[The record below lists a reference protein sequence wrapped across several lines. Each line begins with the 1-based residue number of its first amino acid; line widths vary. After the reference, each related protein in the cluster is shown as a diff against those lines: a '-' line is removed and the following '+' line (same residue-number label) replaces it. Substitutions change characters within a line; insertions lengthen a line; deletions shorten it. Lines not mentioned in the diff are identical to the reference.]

1 MIYRIT
7 YEDNGEGK
15 KQKLAHPVK
24 DRKALMALRDAK
36 KNLEL
41 LEKAR
46 KGDAEAKGK
55 LLQLAYNIGHVDG
68 AIAGCKSQGS
78 FFFHDVDCYGEMDD
92 GRCKMDDGS
101 PSTGSGTGTGRLKEL
116 ILSKK
121 DEIGLMMLERSVGGG
136 WHLVCRRVPGTTIL
150 ENQVRVANVLRIEM
164 DTNTKDL
171 TRVCYS
177 TSGSEEDLVYL
188 DDALFEEPMS
198 AEECEQEYLVLKERE
213 RNKLEAVPKGARK
226 ANKHYRPWEDEGG
239 QADEGRTQ
247 GTGTSVTSQATS
259 QMSQSPCATEVIEA
273 NERTRYVFREC
284 MKEEDVTEADLVNEG
299 GRHNSVKVVLS
310 HCNQLLSEA
319 ETLGVLK
326 ELMPEH
332 WNDENIRQLVRAYY
346 SDYYNQNQRLTVF
359 QKRVFKESKRMDD
372 VRCKMDGGG
381 PSTGGP
387 STGSGTADA
396 LSRLFASKE
405 PPAIPET
412 LPKLV
417 KAVTKNTPQ
426 RLKATVAQAMFPP
439 LATYP
444 KHLSFVYIDNQVREL
459 RINCLI
465 VAGTGTGKDMCTK
478 QPLTH
483 IIADMKKRDELNRQ
497 RLKQYNEEY
506 NSKANNKQKPQR
518 PDDLVIQI
526 IKANITYAAL
536 VQRMDEAQGA
546 PLYVRLNEL
555 EQWDK
560 IEGSSG
566 RNNQFTNL
574 KLCDDE
580 GNDFGADRASTQ
592 SVMGSGCLHLN
603 WNANTTLS
611 KVLRYFRYV
620 LTDGPISRLCLATIP
635 EEDYGADVPV
645 FGDYDEAYDEGLK
658 PFIDNLKQATGKIDC
673 PQAKKLARNLKDEC
687 AEFARLSQDR
697 VFDNLSH
704 RALVGAFPKAC
715 LLYAANGMKWEKA
728 IEGFCRWSL
737 FYDLYLKMMLFGDL
751 IRQADGDVQMSKRGP
766 QSLLDFLPETFTI
779 DDAKRVRQERGLTN
793 EGYHCIR
800 MIRTWI
806 NRGYL
811 IQNTEYS
818 FKKATQEKKGKN
830 ESSGNQ

>member
-7 YEDNGEGK
+7 YIDKGDGK
-15 KQKLAHPVK
+15 SHKLANPVK
-24 DRKALMALRDAK
+24 DRQALMALRDEK
-36 KNLEL
+36 KNLDY

-46 KGDAEAKGK
+46 KGDAEAKAK
-55 LLQLAYNIGHVDG
+55 LLQLAYNIGYVDG
-68 AIAGCKSQGS
+68 EIAGCKSQGS
-78 FFFHDVDCYGEMDD
+78 FFFHDVDCYDQAQSEE
-92 GRCKMDDGS
+92 
-101 PSTGSGTGTGRLKEL
+101 LKNR

-121 DEIGLMMLERSVGGG
+121 DRIGLMMLERSAGGG

-150 ENQVRVANVLRIEM
+150 ENQVRVACVLQIEM
-164 DTNTKDL
+164 DTNAKDL
-171 TRVCYS
+171 ARVCFS

-188 DDALFEEPMS
+188 DDAIFGEPMTP
-198 AEECEQEYLVLKERE
+198 EECEKEYQLLKELE
-213 RNKLEAVPKGARK
+213 RRKLEKVPKGAKK
-226 ANKHYRPWEDEGG
+226 ANKHYRPWEEI
-239 QADEGRTQ
+239 Q
-247 GTGTSVTSQATS
+247 GASPHDSTDSVDTKDSS
-259 QMSQSPCATEVIEA
+259 EIIEA
-273 NERTRYVFREC
+273 TERTRYVFRAC

-310 HCNQLLSEA
+310 HCNQLLSEG

-332 WNDENIRQLVRAYY
+332 WNDENIRQLVKAYY
-346 SDYYNQNQRLTVF
+346 SDYYNQYQKLTVF
-359 QKRVFKESKRMDD
+359 QKRVFRESKRIRESGDD
-372 VRCKMDGGG
+372 TRGGRHLSDIASDITEMPD
-381 PSTGGP
+381 PSV
-387 STGSGTADA
+387 SA
-396 LSRLFASKE
+396 LSRVFASKE

-417 KAVTKNTPQ
+417 KAVTRNTPK

-444 KHLSFVYIDNQVREL
+444 RNLSFVYIDNQVREL

-483 IIADMKKRDELNRQ
+483 IIADMKKRDELNRK
-497 RLKQYNEEY
+497 RLKQYNEEF
-506 NSKANNKQKPQR
+506 NSKANSKQKPQR
-518 PDDLVIQI
+518 PDDLVIQT

-560 IEGSSG
+560 IEGCSG
-566 RNNQFTNL
+566 RGNQFTNL

-603 WNANTTLS
+603 WNANTTLT
-611 KVLRYFRYV
+611 KAVKYFRFV

-658 PFIDNLKQATGKIDC
+658 PYIDNLKQATGKIDC
-673 PQAKKLARNLKDEC
+673 PQAKALARKLKKEC

-697 VFDNLSH
+697 VFDNLTH
-704 RALVGAFPKAC
+704 RALVAAFRKAC

-728 IEGFCRWSL
+728 IEAFCRWSL

-751 IRQADGDVQMSKRGP
+751 IREADGDVQMSKRGP
-766 QSLLDFLPETFTI
+766 QSLLDFLPETFTV
-779 DDAKRVRQERGLTN
+779 DDARRVRHERGLSN

>member
-7 YEDNGEGK
+7 YIDKGDGK
-15 KQKLAHPVK
+15 SHKLANPVK
-24 DRKALMALRDAK
+24 DRQALMALRDEK
-36 KNLEL
+36 KNLDY

-46 KGDAEAKGK
+46 KGDAEAKAK
-55 LLQLAYNIGHVDG
+55 LLQLAYNIGYVDG
-68 AIAGCKSQGS
+68 EIAGCKSQGS
-78 FFFHDVDCYGEMDD
+78 FFFHDVDCYDQAQSEE
-92 GRCKMDDGS
+92 
-101 PSTGSGTGTGRLKEL
+101 LKNR

-121 DEIGLMMLERSVGGG
+121 DRIGLMMLERSAGGG

-150 ENQVRVANVLRIEM
+150 ENQVRVACVLQIEM
-164 DTNTKDL
+164 DTNAKDL
-171 TRVCYS
+171 ARVCFS

-188 DDALFEEPMS
+188 DDAIFGEPMTP
-198 AEECEQEYLVLKERE
+198 EECEKEYQLLKELE
-213 RNKLEAVPKGARK
+213 RKKLEKVPKGAKK
-226 ANKHYRPWEDEGG
+226 ANKHYRPWEEI
-239 QADEGRTQ
+239 Q
-247 GTGTSVTSQATS
+247 GASPHDSTDSVDTKDSS
-259 QMSQSPCATEVIEA
+259 EIIEA
-273 NERTRYVFREC
+273 TERTRYVFKAC

-310 HCNQLLSEA
+310 HCNQLLSEG

-332 WNDENIRQLVRAYY
+332 WNDENIRQLVKAYY
-346 SDYYNQNQRLTVF
+346 SDYYNQYQKLTVF
-359 QKRVFKESKRMDD
+359 QKRVFRESKRIRESGDD
-372 VRCKMDGGG
+372 THGVRHFSDIASDITEMPD
-381 PSTGGP
+381 PSVSEMPDP
-387 STGSGTADA
+387 SVSA
-396 LSRLFASKE
+396 LSRVFASKE

-417 KAVTKNTPQ
+417 KAVTRNTPK

-444 KHLSFVYIDNQVREL
+444 RNLSFVYIDNQVREL

-483 IIADMKKRDELNRQ
+483 IIADMKKRDELNRK
-497 RLKQYNEEY
+497 RLKQYNEEF
-506 NSKANNKQKPQR
+506 NSKANSKQKPQR
-518 PDDLVIQI
+518 PDDLVIQT

-560 IEGSSG
+560 IEGCSG
-566 RNNQFTNL
+566 RGNQFTNL

-603 WNANTTLS
+603 WNANTTLT
-611 KVLRYFRYV
+611 KAVKYFRFV

-658 PFIDNLKQATGKIDC
+658 PYIDNLKQATGKIDC
-673 PQAKKLARNLKDEC
+673 PQAKALARKLKKEC

-697 VFDNLSH
+697 VFDNLTH
-704 RALVGAFPKAC
+704 RALVAAFRKAC

-728 IEGFCRWSL
+728 IEAFCRWSL

-751 IRQADGDVQMSKRGP
+751 IRDADGDVQMSKRGP
-766 QSLLDFLPETFTI
+766 QSLLDFLPETFTV
-779 DDAKRVRQERGLTN
+779 DDARRVRHERGLSN

-806 NRGYL
+806 NRGYV

-818 FKKATQEKKGKN
+818 FKKATQEKKNQN

>member
-1 MIYRIT
+1 MINYI
-7 YEDNGEGK
+7 YQKDGK
-15 KQKLAHPVK
+15 GPKLARPVTSK
-24 DRKALMALRDAK
+24 EEYFALRNAPDNAKNFYDARGGDETAK
-36 KNLEL
+36 AAQIQFNYNDL
-41 LEKAR
+41 LPDGVLRGCSHPSSTFAHDIDC
-46 KGDAEAKGK
+46 GDAQE
-55 LLQLAYNIGHVDG
+55 QV
-68 AIAGCKSQGS
+68 
-78 FFFHDVDCYGEMDD
+78 
-92 GRCKMDDGS
+92 
-101 PSTGSGTGTGRLKEL
+101 RL
-116 ILSKK
+116 K
-121 DEIGLMMLERSVGGG
+121 DEILAMKDKIGLLELSGSARYGL
-136 WHLVCRRVPGTTIL
+136 HAVCRRQPHKT
-150 ENQVRVANVLRIEM
+150 VRECQYAISMATHTEY
-164 DTNTKDL
+164 DTNARGL
-171 TRVCYS
+171 ARVMF
-177 TSGSEEDLVYL
+177 TGPATEDNLFYL
-188 DDALFEEPMS
+188 DDAIFEEPMTV
-198 AEECEQEYLVLKERE
+198 EESEQEYQVLKERE
-213 RNKLEAVPKGARK
+213 RKKLEEVPKSAKK
-226 ANKHYRPWEDEGG
+226 ANKHYRPWEEEMDDERRKME
-239 QADEGRTQ
+239 D
-247 GTGTSVTSQATS
+247 VK
-259 QMSQSPCATEVIEA
+259 SQSSPDSPLDVVPA
-273 NERTRYVFREC
+273 NERTRYVFRAC

-310 HCNQLLSEA
+310 HCNQLLSEG

-332 WNDENIRQLVRAYY
+332 WNDENIRQLVKAYY
-346 SDYYNQNQRLTVF
+346 SDYYNQNQKLTVF
-359 QKRVFKESKRMDD
+359 QKRVFKESKRMGVEGPGDTHG
-372 VRCKMDGGG
+372 VRHFSDTASDITEMPD
-381 PSTGGP
+381 PSVSP
-387 STGSGTADA
+387 

-412 LPKLV
+412 LPRLV
-417 KAVTKNTPQ
+417 KAVTKNTPKH
-426 RLKATVAQAMFPP
+426 LKATVAQAMFPP

-444 KHLSFVYIDNQVREL
+444 KHLSFVYIDNQIREL

-483 IIADMKKRDELNRQ
+483 IIADMKKRDDLNRQ
-497 RLKQYNEEY
+497 RLKKYNEEC
-506 NSKANNKQKPQR
+506 NSKAANKQKPQR

-560 IEGSSG
+560 IEGCSG
-566 RNNQFTNL
+566 RGNQFTNL

-645 FGDYDEAYDEGLK
+645 FGNYDEAYDESLK
-658 PFIDNLKQATGKIDC
+658 PYIDNLKQATGKIDC
-673 PQAKKLARNLKDEC
+673 PQAKALARKLKNEC

-704 RALVGAFPKAC
+704 RALVGAFRKAC

-728 IEGFCRWSL
+728 IEAFCRWSL

-779 DDAKRVRQERGLTN
+779 DDARRVRQERGLSN

-800 MIRTWI
+800 MIRTWM

-818 FKKATQEKKGKN
+818 FKKATQEKNGKN

>member
-7 YEDNGEGK
+7 YIDKGDGK
-15 KQKLAHPVK
+15 SHKLANPVK
-24 DRKALMALRDAK
+24 DRQALMALRDEK
-36 KNLEL
+36 KNLDY

-46 KGDAEAKGK
+46 KGDAEAKAK
-55 LLQLAYNIGHVDG
+55 LLQLAYNIGYVDG
-68 AIAGCKSQGS
+68 EIAGCKSQGS
-78 FFFHDVDCYGEMDD
+78 FFFHDVDCYDQAQSEEMKN
-92 GRCKMDDGS
+92 R
-101 PSTGSGTGTGRLKEL
+101 

-121 DEIGLMMLERSVGGG
+121 DRIGLMMLERSAGGG

-150 ENQVRVANVLRIEM
+150 ENQVRVACVLQIEM
-164 DTNTKDL
+164 DTNAKDL
-171 TRVCYS
+171 ARVCFS

-188 DDALFEEPMS
+188 DDAIFGEPMTP
-198 AEECEQEYLVLKERE
+198 EECEKEYQLLKELE
-213 RNKLEAVPKGARK
+213 RRKLEKVPKGARK
-226 ANKHYRPWEDEGG
+226 ANKHYRPWEEI
-239 QADEGRTQ
+239 Q
-247 GTGTSVTSQATS
+247 GASPHDSTDSVDTKDSS
-259 QMSQSPCATEVIEA
+259 EIIEA
-273 NERTRYVFREC
+273 TERTRYVFKAC

-310 HCNQLLSEA
+310 HCNQLLSEG

-332 WNDENIRQLVRAYY
+332 WNDENIRQLVKAYY
-346 SDYYNQNQRLTVF
+346 SDYYNQYQKLTVF
-359 QKRVFKESKRMDD
+359 QKRVFRESKRIRESGDD
-372 VRCKMDGGG
+372 THEVRHFSDIASDITEMPD
-381 PSTGGP
+381 PSV
-387 STGSGTADA
+387 SA
-396 LSRLFASKE
+396 LSRVFANKE

-417 KAVTKNTPQ
+417 KAVTKNTPKQ
-426 RLKATVAQAMFPP
+426 LKATVAQAMFPP

-444 KHLSFVYIDNQVREL
+444 RNLSFVYIDNQVREL

-483 IIADMKKRDELNRQ
+483 IIADMKKRDELNRK
-497 RLKQYNEEY
+497 RLKQYNEEF
-506 NSKANNKQKPQR
+506 NSKANSKQKPQR
-518 PDDLVIQI
+518 PDDLVIQT

-560 IEGSSG
+560 IEGCSG
-566 RNNQFTNL
+566 RGNQFTNL

-603 WNANTTLS
+603 WNANTTLT
-611 KVLRYFRYV
+611 KAVKYFRFV

-658 PFIDNLKQATGKIDC
+658 PYIDNLKQATGKIDC
-673 PQAKKLARNLKDEC
+673 PQAKALARKLKKEC

-697 VFDNLSH
+697 VFDNLTH
-704 RALVGAFPKAC
+704 RALVAAFRKAC

-728 IEGFCRWSL
+728 IEAFCRWSL

-751 IRQADGDVQMSKRGP
+751 IRDADGDVQMSKRGP
-766 QSLLDFLPETFTI
+766 QSLLDFLPETFTV
-779 DDAKRVRQERGLTN
+779 DDARRVRHERGLSN

-806 NRGYL
+806 NRGYV

-818 FKKATQEKKGKN
+818 FKKATQEKKNQN

>member
-7 YEDNGEGK
+7 YIDKGDGK
-15 KQKLAHPVK
+15 SHKLANPVK
-24 DRKALMALRDAK
+24 DRQALMALRDEK
-36 KNLEL
+36 KNLDY

-46 KGDAEAKGK
+46 KGDAEAKAK
-55 LLQLAYNIGHVDG
+55 LLQLAYNIGYVDG
-68 AIAGCKSQGS
+68 EIAGCKSQGS
-78 FFFHDVDCYGEMDD
+78 FFFHDVDCYDQAQSEE
-92 GRCKMDDGS
+92 
-101 PSTGSGTGTGRLKEL
+101 LKNR

-121 DEIGLMMLERSVGGG
+121 DRIGLMMLERSAGGG

-150 ENQVRVANVLRIEM
+150 ENQVRVACVLQIEM
-164 DTNTKDL
+164 DTNAKDL
-171 TRVCYS
+171 ARVCFS

-188 DDALFEEPMS
+188 DDAIFGEPMTP
-198 AEECEQEYLVLKERE
+198 EECEKEYQLLKELE
-213 RNKLEAVPKGARK
+213 RRKLEKVPKGARK
-226 ANKHYRPWEDEGG
+226 ANKHYRPWEEI
-239 QADEGRTQ
+239 Q
-247 GTGTSVTSQATS
+247 GASPHDSTDSVDTKDSS
-259 QMSQSPCATEVIEA
+259 EIIEA
-273 NERTRYVFREC
+273 TERTRYVFRAC

-310 HCNQLLSEA
+310 HCNQLLSEG

-332 WNDENIRQLVRAYY
+332 WNDENIRQLVKAYY
-346 SDYYNQNQRLTVF
+346 SDYYNQYQKLTVF
-359 QKRVFKESKRMDD
+359 QKRVFRESKRIRESGDD
-372 VRCKMDGGG
+372 TRGGRHLSDIASDITEMPD
-381 PSTGGP
+381 PSVSEMPDP
-387 STGSGTADA
+387 SVSA
-396 LSRLFASKE
+396 LSRVFASKE

-417 KAVTKNTPQ
+417 KAVTRNTPK

-444 KHLSFVYIDNQVREL
+444 RNLSFVYIDNQVREL

-483 IIADMKKRDELNRQ
+483 IIADMKKRDELNRK
-497 RLKQYNEEY
+497 RLKQYNEEF
-506 NSKANNKQKPQR
+506 NSKANSKQKPQR
-518 PDDLVIQI
+518 PDDLVIQT

-560 IEGSSG
+560 IEGCSG
-566 RNNQFTNL
+566 RGNQFTNL

-603 WNANTTLS
+603 WNANTTLT
-611 KVLRYFRYV
+611 KAVKYFRFV

-658 PFIDNLKQATGKIDC
+658 PYIDNLKQATGKIDC
-673 PQAKKLARNLKDEC
+673 PQAKALARKLKKEC

-697 VFDNLSH
+697 VFDNLTH
-704 RALVGAFPKAC
+704 RALVAAFRKAC

-728 IEGFCRWSL
+728 IEAFCRWSL

-751 IRQADGDVQMSKRGP
+751 IRDADGDVQMSKRGP
-766 QSLLDFLPETFTI
+766 QSLLDFLPETFTV
-779 DDAKRVRQERGLTN
+779 DDARRVRHERGLSN

-806 NRGYL
+806 NRGYV

-818 FKKATQEKKGKN
+818 FKKATQEKKNQN

>member
-7 YEDNGEGK
+7 YIDKGDGK
-15 KQKLAHPVK
+15 SHKLANPVK
-24 DRKALMALRDAK
+24 DRQALMALRDEK
-36 KNLEL
+36 KNLDY

-46 KGDAEAKGK
+46 KGDAEAKAK
-55 LLQLAYNIGHVDG
+55 LLQLAYNIGYVDG
-68 AIAGCKSQGS
+68 EIAGCKSQGS
-78 FFFHDVDCYGEMDD
+78 FFFHDVDCYDQVQSEE
-92 GRCKMDDGS
+92 
-101 PSTGSGTGTGRLKEL
+101 LKNR

-121 DEIGLMMLERSVGGG
+121 DRIGLMMLERSAGGG

-150 ENQVRVANVLRIEM
+150 ENQVRVACVLQIEM
-164 DTNTKDL
+164 DTNAKDL
-171 TRVCYS
+171 ARVCFS

-188 DDALFEEPMS
+188 DDAIFGEPMTP
-198 AEECEQEYLVLKERE
+198 EECEKEYQLLKELE
-213 RNKLEAVPKGARK
+213 RKKLEKVPKGAKK
-226 ANKHYRPWEDEGG
+226 ANKHYRPWEEI
-239 QADEGRTQ
+239 Q
-247 GTGTSVTSQATS
+247 GASPHDSTDSVDTKDSS
-259 QMSQSPCATEVIEA
+259 EIIEA
-273 NERTRYVFREC
+273 TERTRYVFRAC

-310 HCNQLLSEA
+310 HCNQLLSEG

-332 WNDENIRQLVRAYY
+332 WNDENIRQLVKAYY
-346 SDYYNQNQRLTVF
+346 SDYYNQYQKLTVF
-359 QKRVFKESKRMDD
+359 QKRVFRESKRIRESGDD
-372 VRCKMDGGG
+372 THGVRHLSDIASDITEMPD
-381 PSTGGP
+381 PSV
-387 STGSGTADA
+387 SA
-396 LSRLFASKE
+396 LSRVFASKE

-417 KAVTKNTPQ
+417 KAVTRNTPK

-444 KHLSFVYIDNQVREL
+444 RNLSFVYIDNQVREL

-483 IIADMKKRDELNRQ
+483 IIADMKKRDELNRK
-497 RLKQYNEEY
+497 RLKQYNEEF
-506 NSKANNKQKPQR
+506 NSKANSKQKPQR
-518 PDDLVIQI
+518 PDDLVIQT

-560 IEGSSG
+560 IEGCSG
-566 RNNQFTNL
+566 RGNQFTNL

-603 WNANTTLS
+603 WNANTTLT
-611 KVLRYFRYV
+611 KAVKYFRFV

-658 PFIDNLKQATGKIDC
+658 PYIDNLKQATGKIDC
-673 PQAKKLARNLKDEC
+673 PQAKALARKLKKEC

-697 VFDNLSH
+697 VFDNLTH
-704 RALVGAFPKAC
+704 RALVAAFRKAC

-728 IEGFCRWSL
+728 IEAFCRWSL

-751 IRQADGDVQMSKRGP
+751 IRDADGDVQMSKRGP
-766 QSLLDFLPETFTI
+766 QSLLDFLPETFTV
-779 DDAKRVRQERGLTN
+779 DDARRVRHERGLSN

-806 NRGYL
+806 NRGYV

-818 FKKATQEKKGKN
+818 FKKATQEKKNQN

>member
-1 MIYRIT
+1 MINYI
-7 YEDNGEGK
+7 YQKDGK
-15 KQKLAHPVK
+15 GPKLARPITSK
-24 DRKALMALRDAK
+24 EEYFALRNAPENAKNFYDARGGDEGAK
-36 KNLEL
+36 AAQIQFNYNDL
-41 LEKAR
+41 LPDGSLRGGNHPSSTFAHDIDC
-46 KGDAEAKGK
+46 GDAQE
-55 LLQLAYNIGHVDG
+55 Q
-68 AIAGCKSQGS
+68 
-78 FFFHDVDCYGEMDD
+78 M
-92 GRCKMDDGS
+92 
-101 PSTGSGTGTGRLKEL
+101 RL
-116 ILSKK
+116 K
-121 DEIGLMMLERSVGGG
+121 DEILAKREEVGLLELSGSARYGL
-136 WHLVCRRVPGTTIL
+136 HAVCRRQPGKT
-150 ENQVRVANVLRIEM
+150 VRECQYALSMATHTEY
-164 DTNTKDL
+164 DTNAKDL
-171 TRVCYS
+171 TRVMY
-177 TSGSEEDLVYL
+177 TGPATGDNLFYL
-188 DDALFEEPMS
+188 DDAIFEEPMTV
-198 AEECEQEYLVLKERE
+198 EESEKEYQVLKERE
-213 RNKLEAVPKGARK
+213 RKKLEEIPRGAKK
-226 ANKHYRPWEDEGG
+226 ANKHYRPWEDSDLTGDRYLSE
-239 QADEGRTQ
+239 QHQSSDPQENRIL
-247 GTGTSVTSQATS
+247 TGTCPLSELSEAT
-259 QMSQSPCATEVIEA
+259 
-273 NERTRYVFREC
+273 ERTRYVFRAC

-332 WNDENIRQLVRAYY
+332 WNDENIRQLVKAYY
-346 SDYYNQNQRLTVF
+346 SDYYNQNQKLTAF
-359 QKRVFKESKRMDD
+359 QKRVFRESKRMGD
-372 VRCKMDGGG
+372 VGCKMDDVGCKMDDGRG
-381 PSTGGP
+381 KMDDGRGKMDDGRCPDPSVSP
-387 STGSGTADA
+387 

-405 PPAIPET
+405 PPAIPEA

-483 IIADMKKRDELNRQ
+483 IIADMKQRDELNRQ
-497 RLKQYNEEY
+497 RLKQYNEEC
-506 NSKANNKQKPQR
+506 NSKAANKQKPQR
-518 PDDLVIQI
+518 PNDLVIQV
-526 IKANITYAAL
+526 IKSNITYAAL

-560 IEGSSG
+560 IEGCSG
-566 RNNQFTNL
+566 RGNQFTNL

-611 KVLRYFRYV
+611 KVVRYFRYV

-635 EEDYGADVPV
+635 EEDYGADMPV

-658 PFIDNLKQATGKIDC
+658 PYIDNLKQATGKIDC
-673 PQAKKLARNLKDEC
+673 PQAKALARKLKNEC

-704 RALVGAFPKAC
+704 RALVAAFRKAC

-728 IEGFCRWSL
+728 IEAFCRWSL

-751 IRQADGDVQMSKRGP
+751 IREADGDVQMSKRGP

-779 DDAKRVRQERGLTN
+779 DDARRVRQERGLSN
-793 EGYHCIR
+793 EGYLCIR

>member
-7 YEDNGEGK
+7 YIDKGDGK
-15 KQKLAHPVK
+15 SHKLANPVK
-24 DRKALMALRDAK
+24 DRQALMALRDEK
-36 KNLEL
+36 KNLDY

-46 KGDAEAKGK
+46 KGDAEAKAK
-55 LLQLAYNIGHVDG
+55 LLQLAYNIGYVDG
-68 AIAGCKSQGS
+68 EIAGCKSQGS
-78 FFFHDVDCYGEMDD
+78 FFFHDVDCYDQAQSEE
-92 GRCKMDDGS
+92 
-101 PSTGSGTGTGRLKEL
+101 LKNR

-121 DEIGLMMLERSVGGG
+121 DRIGLMMLERSAGGG

-150 ENQVRVANVLRIEM
+150 ENQVRVACVLQIEM
-164 DTNTKDL
+164 DTNAKDL
-171 TRVCYS
+171 ARVCFS

-188 DDALFEEPMS
+188 DDAIFGEPMTP
-198 AEECEQEYLVLKERE
+198 EECEKEYQLLKELE
-213 RNKLEAVPKGARK
+213 RRKLEKVPKGARK
-226 ANKHYRPWEDEGG
+226 ANKHHRPWEEI
-239 QADEGRTQ
+239 Q
-247 GTGTSVTSQATS
+247 GASPHDSTDSVDTKDSS
-259 QMSQSPCATEVIEA
+259 EIIEA
-273 NERTRYVFREC
+273 TERTRYVFRAC

-310 HCNQLLSEA
+310 HCNQLLSEG

-332 WNDENIRQLVRAYY
+332 WNDENIRQLVKAYY
-346 SDYYNQNQRLTVF
+346 SDYYNQYQKLTVF
-359 QKRVFKESKRMDD
+359 QKRVFRESKRIRESGDD
-372 VRCKMDGGG
+372 TRGGRHLSDIASDITEMPD
-381 PSTGGP
+381 PSVSEMPDP
-387 STGSGTADA
+387 SVSA
-396 LSRLFASKE
+396 LSRVFASKE

-417 KAVTKNTPQ
+417 KAVTRNTPK

-444 KHLSFVYIDNQVREL
+444 RNLSFVYIDNQVREL

-483 IIADMKKRDELNRQ
+483 IIADMKKRDELNRK
-497 RLKQYNEEY
+497 RLKQYNEEF
-506 NSKANNKQKPQR
+506 NSKANSKQKPQR
-518 PDDLVIQI
+518 PDDLVIQT

-560 IEGSSG
+560 IEGCSG
-566 RNNQFTNL
+566 RGNQFTNL

-603 WNANTTLS
+603 WNANTTLT
-611 KVLRYFRYV
+611 KAVKYFRFV

-658 PFIDNLKQATGKIDC
+658 PYIDNLKQATGKIDC
-673 PQAKKLARNLKDEC
+673 PQAKALARKLKKEC

-697 VFDNLSH
+697 VFDNLTH
-704 RALVGAFPKAC
+704 RALVAAFRKAC

-728 IEGFCRWSL
+728 IEAFCRWSL

-751 IRQADGDVQMSKRGP
+751 IRDADGDVQMSKRGP
-766 QSLLDFLPETFTI
+766 QSLLDFLPETFTV
-779 DDAKRVRQERGLTN
+779 DDARRVRHERGLSN

-806 NRGYL
+806 NRGYV

-818 FKKATQEKKGKN
+818 FKKATQEKKNQN

>member
-7 YEDNGEGK
+7 YIDKGDGK
-15 KQKLAHPVK
+15 SHKLANPVK
-24 DRKALMALRDAK
+24 DRQALMALRDEK
-36 KNLEL
+36 KNLDY

-46 KGDAEAKGK
+46 KGDAEAKAK
-55 LLQLAYNIGHVDG
+55 LLQLAYNIGYVDG
-68 AIAGCKSQGS
+68 EIAGCKSQGS
-78 FFFHDVDCYGEMDD
+78 FFFHDVDCYDQAQSEE
-92 GRCKMDDGS
+92 
-101 PSTGSGTGTGRLKEL
+101 LKNR

-121 DEIGLMMLERSVGGG
+121 DRIGLMMLERSAGGG

-150 ENQVRVANVLRIEM
+150 ENQVRVACVLQIEM
-164 DTNTKDL
+164 DTNAKDL
-171 TRVCYS
+171 ARVCFS

-188 DDALFEEPMS
+188 DDAIFGEPMTP
-198 AEECEQEYLVLKERE
+198 EECEKEYQLLKELE
-213 RNKLEAVPKGARK
+213 RRKLEKVPKGARK
-226 ANKHYRPWEDEGG
+226 ANKHYRPWEEI
-239 QADEGRTQ
+239 Q
-247 GTGTSVTSQATS
+247 GASPHDSTDSVDTKDSS
-259 QMSQSPCATEVIEA
+259 EIIEA
-273 NERTRYVFREC
+273 TERTRYVFRAC

-310 HCNQLLSEA
+310 HCNQLLSEG

-332 WNDENIRQLVRAYY
+332 WNDENIRQLVKAYY
-346 SDYYNQNQRLTVF
+346 SDYYTQYQKLTVF
-359 QKRVFKESKRMDD
+359 QKRVFRESKRIRESGDD
-372 VRCKMDGGG
+372 TRGGRHLSDIASDITEMPD
-381 PSTGGP
+381 PSVSEMPDP
-387 STGSGTADA
+387 SVSA
-396 LSRLFASKE
+396 LSRVFASKE

-417 KAVTKNTPQ
+417 KAVTRNTPK

-444 KHLSFVYIDNQVREL
+444 RNLSFVYIDNQVREL

-483 IIADMKKRDELNRQ
+483 IIADMKKRDELNRK
-497 RLKQYNEEY
+497 RLKQYNEEF
-506 NSKANNKQKPQR
+506 NSKANSKQKPQR
-518 PDDLVIQI
+518 PDDLVIQT

-560 IEGSSG
+560 IEGCSG
-566 RNNQFTNL
+566 RGNQFTNL

-603 WNANTTLS
+603 WNANTTLT
-611 KVLRYFRYV
+611 KAVKYFRFV

-658 PFIDNLKQATGKIDC
+658 PYIDNLKQATGKIDC
-673 PQAKKLARNLKDEC
+673 PQAKALARKLKKEC

-697 VFDNLSH
+697 VFDNLTH
-704 RALVGAFPKAC
+704 RALVAAFRKAC

-728 IEGFCRWSL
+728 IEAFCRWSL

-751 IRQADGDVQMSKRGP
+751 IRDADGDVQMSKRGP
-766 QSLLDFLPETFTI
+766 QSLLDFLPETFTV
-779 DDAKRVRQERGLTN
+779 DDARRVRHERGLSN

-806 NRGYL
+806 NRGYV

-818 FKKATQEKKGKN
+818 FKKATQEKKNQN

>member
-7 YEDNGEGK
+7 YIDKGDGK
-15 KQKLAHPVK
+15 SHKLANPVK
-24 DRKALMALRDAK
+24 DRQALMALRDEK
-36 KNLEL
+36 KNLDY

-46 KGDAEAKGK
+46 KGDAEAKAK
-55 LLQLAYNIGHVDG
+55 LLQLAYNIGYVDG
-68 AIAGCKSQGS
+68 EIAGCKSQGS
-78 FFFHDVDCYGEMDD
+78 FFFHDVDCYDQAQSEE
-92 GRCKMDDGS
+92 
-101 PSTGSGTGTGRLKEL
+101 LKNR

-121 DEIGLMMLERSVGGG
+121 DRIGLMMLERSAGGG

-150 ENQVRVANVLRIEM
+150 ENQVRVACVLQIEM
-164 DTNTKDL
+164 DTNAKDL
-171 TRVCYS
+171 ARVCFS

-188 DDALFEEPMS
+188 DDAIFGEPMTP
-198 AEECEQEYLVLKERE
+198 EECEKEYQLLKELE
-213 RNKLEAVPKGARK
+213 RRKLEKVPKGARK
-226 ANKHYRPWEDEGG
+226 ANKHYRPWEEI
-239 QADEGRTQ
+239 Q
-247 GTGTSVTSQATS
+247 GASPHDSTDSVDTKDSS
-259 QMSQSPCATEVIEA
+259 EIIEA
-273 NERTRYVFREC
+273 TERTRYVFRAC

-310 HCNQLLSEA
+310 HCNQLLSEG

-332 WNDENIRQLVRAYY
+332 WNDENIRQLVKAYY
-346 SDYYNQNQRLTVF
+346 SDYYNQYQKLTVF
-359 QKRVFKESKRMDD
+359 QKRVFRESKRIRESGDD
-372 VRCKMDGGG
+372 TRGVRHFSDIASDITEKPD
-381 PSTGGP
+381 PSVSEMPDP
-387 STGSGTADA
+387 SVSA
-396 LSRLFASKE
+396 LSRVFASKE

-417 KAVTKNTPQ
+417 KAVTRNTPK

-483 IIADMKKRDELNRQ
+483 IIADMKKRDELNRK
-497 RLKQYNEEY
+497 RLKQYNEEF
-506 NSKANNKQKPQR
+506 NSKANSKQKPQR
-518 PDDLVIQI
+518 PDDLVIQT

-560 IEGSSG
+560 IEGCSG
-566 RNNQFTNL
+566 RGNQFTNL

-603 WNANTTLS
+603 WNANTTLT
-611 KVLRYFRYV
+611 KAVKYFRFV

-658 PFIDNLKQATGKIDC
+658 PYIDNLKQATGKIDC
-673 PQAKKLARNLKDEC
+673 PQAKALARKLKKEC

-697 VFDNLSH
+697 VFDNLTH
-704 RALVGAFPKAC
+704 RALVAAFRKAC

-728 IEGFCRWSL
+728 IEAFCRWSL

-751 IRQADGDVQMSKRGP
+751 IRDADGDVQMSKRGP
-766 QSLLDFLPETFTI
+766 QSLLDFLPETFTV
-779 DDAKRVRQERGLTN
+779 DDARRVRHERGLSN

-806 NRGYL
+806 NRGYV

-818 FKKATQEKKGKN
+818 FKKATQEKKNQN

>member
-7 YEDNGEGK
+7 YIDKGDGK
-15 KQKLAHPVK
+15 SHKLANPVK
-24 DRKALMALRDAK
+24 DRQALMALRDEK
-36 KNLEL
+36 KNLDY

-46 KGDAEAKGK
+46 KGDAEAKAK
-55 LLQLAYNIGHVDG
+55 LLQLAYNIGYVDG
-68 AIAGCKSQGS
+68 EIAGCKSQGS
-78 FFFHDVDCYGEMDD
+78 FFFHDVDCYDQAQSEE
-92 GRCKMDDGS
+92 
-101 PSTGSGTGTGRLKEL
+101 LKNR

-121 DEIGLMMLERSVGGG
+121 DRIGLMMLERSAGGG

-150 ENQVRVANVLRIEM
+150 ENQVRVACVLQIEM
-164 DTNTKDL
+164 DTNAKDL
-171 TRVCYS
+171 ARVCFS

-188 DDALFEEPMS
+188 DDAIFGEPMTP
-198 AEECEQEYLVLKERE
+198 EECEKEYQLLKELE
-213 RNKLEAVPKGARK
+213 RKKLEKVPKGAKK
-226 ANKHYRPWEDEGG
+226 ANKHYRPWEEI
-239 QADEGRTQ
+239 Q
-247 GTGTSVTSQATS
+247 GASPHDSTDSVDTKDSS
-259 QMSQSPCATEVIEA
+259 EIIEA
-273 NERTRYVFREC
+273 TERTRYVFKAC

-310 HCNQLLSEA
+310 HCNQLLSEG

-332 WNDENIRQLVRAYY
+332 WNDENIRQLVKAYY
-346 SDYYNQNQRLTVF
+346 SDYYNQYQKLTVF
-359 QKRVFKESKRMDD
+359 QKRVFRESKRIRESGDD
-372 VRCKMDGGG
+372 TRGGRHLSDIASDITEM
-381 PSTGGP
+381 PDPNVS
-387 STGSGTADA
+387 A
-396 LSRLFASKE
+396 LSRVFASKE

-417 KAVTKNTPQ
+417 KAVTRNTPK

-444 KHLSFVYIDNQVREL
+444 RNLSFVYIDNQVREL

-483 IIADMKKRDELNRQ
+483 IIADMKKRDELNRK
-497 RLKQYNEEY
+497 RLKQYNEEF
-506 NSKANNKQKPQR
+506 NSKANSKQKPQR
-518 PDDLVIQI
+518 PDDLVIQT

-560 IEGSSG
+560 IEGCSG
-566 RNNQFTNL
+566 RGNQFTNL

-603 WNANTTLS
+603 WNANTTLT
-611 KVLRYFRYV
+611 KAVKYFRFV

-658 PFIDNLKQATGKIDC
+658 PYIDNLKQATGKIDC
-673 PQAKKLARNLKDEC
+673 PQAKALARKLKKEC

-697 VFDNLSH
+697 VFDNLTH
-704 RALVGAFPKAC
+704 RALVAAFRKAC

-728 IEGFCRWSL
+728 IEAFCRWSL

-751 IRQADGDVQMSKRGP
+751 IRDADGDVQMSKRGP
-766 QSLLDFLPETFTI
+766 QSLLDFLPETFTV
-779 DDAKRVRQERGLTN
+779 DDARRVRHERGLSN

-806 NRGYL
+806 NRGYV

-818 FKKATQEKKGKN
+818 FKKATQEKKNQN

>member
-7 YEDNGEGK
+7 YIDKGDGK
-15 KQKLAHPVK
+15 SHKLANPVK
-24 DRKALMALRDAK
+24 DRQALMALRDEK
-36 KNLEL
+36 KNLDY

-46 KGDAEAKGK
+46 KGDAEAKAK
-55 LLQLAYNIGHVDG
+55 LLQLAYNIGYVDG
-68 AIAGCKSQGS
+68 EIAGCKSQGS
-78 FFFHDVDCYGEMDD
+78 FFFHDVDCYDQAQSEE
-92 GRCKMDDGS
+92 
-101 PSTGSGTGTGRLKEL
+101 LKNR

-121 DEIGLMMLERSVGGG
+121 DRIGLMMLERSAGGG

-150 ENQVRVANVLRIEM
+150 ENQVRVACVLQIEM
-164 DTNTKDL
+164 DTNAKDL
-171 TRVCYS
+171 ARVCFS

-188 DDALFEEPMS
+188 DDAIFGEPMTP
-198 AEECEQEYLVLKERE
+198 EECEKEYQLLKELE
-213 RNKLEAVPKGARK
+213 RKKLEKVPKGARK
-226 ANKHYRPWEDEGG
+226 ANKHYRPWEEI
-239 QADEGRTQ
+239 Q
-247 GTGTSVTSQATS
+247 GASPHDSTDSVDTKDSS
-259 QMSQSPCATEVIEA
+259 EIIEA
-273 NERTRYVFREC
+273 TERTRYVFRAC

-310 HCNQLLSEA
+310 HCNQLLSEG

-332 WNDENIRQLVRAYY
+332 WNDENIRQLVKAYY
-346 SDYYNQNQRLTVF
+346 SDYYNQYQKLTVF
-359 QKRVFKESKRMDD
+359 QKRVFRESKRIRESGDD
-372 VRCKMDGGG
+372 THGVRHLSDIASDITEMPD
-381 PSTGGP
+381 PSV
-387 STGSGTADA
+387 SA
-396 LSRLFASKE
+396 LSRVFASKE

-417 KAVTKNTPQ
+417 KAVTRNTPK

-444 KHLSFVYIDNQVREL
+444 RNLSFVYIDNQVREL

-483 IIADMKKRDELNRQ
+483 IIADMKKRDELNRK
-497 RLKQYNEEY
+497 RLKQYNEEF
-506 NSKANNKQKPQR
+506 NSKANSKQKPQR
-518 PDDLVIQI
+518 PDDLVIQT

-560 IEGSSG
+560 IEGCSG
-566 RNNQFTNL
+566 RGNQFTNL

-603 WNANTTLS
+603 WNANTTLT
-611 KVLRYFRYV
+611 KAVKYFRFV

-658 PFIDNLKQATGKIDC
+658 PYIDNLKQATGKIDC
-673 PQAKKLARNLKDEC
+673 PQAKALARKLKKEC

-697 VFDNLSH
+697 VFDNLTH
-704 RALVGAFPKAC
+704 RALVAAFRKAC

-728 IEGFCRWSL
+728 IEAFCRWSL

-751 IRQADGDVQMSKRGP
+751 IRDADGDVQMSKRGP
-766 QSLLDFLPETFTI
+766 QSLLDFLPETFTV
-779 DDAKRVRQERGLTN
+779 DDARRVRHERGLSN

-806 NRGYL
+806 NRGYV

-818 FKKATQEKKGKN
+818 FKKATQEKKNQN

>member
-92 GRCKMDDGS
+92 GE
-101 PSTGSGTGTGRLKEL
+101 RLKEL

-188 DDALFEEPMS
+188 DDALFEEPIS

-213 RNKLEAVPKGARK
+213 RKKLEAVPKGARK

-273 NERTRYVFREC
+273 NERTRYVFGAC

-319 ETLGVLK
+319 ETFGVLK

-332 WNDENIRQLVRAYY
+332 WNDENIRQLVKAYY
-346 SDYYNQNQRLTVF
+346 SDYYNQNQKLTVF
-359 QKRVFKESKRMDD
+359 QKRVFKESKRMGDG
-372 VRCKMDGGG
+372 RGKMDDGRSPDTRGVRHFSDIASDITEMPD
-381 PSTGGP
+381 PSVSP
-387 STGSGTADA
+387 SVSP

-405 PPAIPET
+405 PPAIPES

-417 KAVTKNTPQ
+417 KAVTKNTPKQ
-426 RLKATVAQAMFPP
+426 LKATVAQAMFPP

-497 RLKQYNEEY
+497 RLKQYNEEC
-506 NSKANNKQKPQR
+506 NSKAANKQKPQR

-560 IEGSSG
+560 IEGCSG
-566 RNNQFTNL
+566 RANQFTNL

-611 KVLRYFRYV
+611 KVVRYFRFV

-645 FGDYDEAYDEGLK
+645 FGDYDEAYDEALK
-658 PFIDNLKQATGKIDC
+658 PYIDNLKQATGKIDC
-673 PQAKKLARNLKDEC
+673 PQAKALARKLKNEC

-704 RALVGAFPKAC
+704 RALVGAFRKAC

-779 DDAKRVRQERGLTN
+779 DDAKRVRQERGLSN

-818 FKKATQEKKGKN
+818 FKKATQEKNGKN

>member
-7 YEDNGEGK
+7 YIDKGDGK
-15 KQKLAHPVK
+15 SHKLANPVK
-24 DRKALMALRDAK
+24 DRQALMALRDEK
-36 KNLEL
+36 KNLDY

-46 KGDAEAKGK
+46 KGDAEAKAK
-55 LLQLAYNIGHVDG
+55 LLQLAYNIGYVDG
-68 AIAGCKSQGS
+68 EIAGCKSQGS
-78 FFFHDVDCYGEMDD
+78 FFFHDVDCYDQAQSEE
-92 GRCKMDDGS
+92 
-101 PSTGSGTGTGRLKEL
+101 LKNR

-121 DEIGLMMLERSVGGG
+121 DRIGLMMLERSAGGG

-150 ENQVRVANVLRIEM
+150 ENQVRVAYVLQIEM
-164 DTNTKDL
+164 DTNAKDL
-171 TRVCYS
+171 ARVCFS

-188 DDALFEEPMS
+188 DDAIFGEPMTP
-198 AEECEQEYLVLKERE
+198 EECEKEYQLLKELE
-213 RNKLEAVPKGARK
+213 RKKLEKVPKGARK
-226 ANKHYRPWEDEGG
+226 ANKHYRPWEEI
-239 QADEGRTQ
+239 Q
-247 GTGTSVTSQATS
+247 GASPHDSTDSVDTKDSS
-259 QMSQSPCATEVIEA
+259 EIIEA
-273 NERTRYVFREC
+273 TERTRYVFRAC

-310 HCNQLLSEA
+310 HCNQLLSEG

-332 WNDENIRQLVRAYY
+332 WNDENIRQLVKAYY
-346 SDYYNQNQRLTVF
+346 SDYYNQYQKLTVF
-359 QKRVFKESKRMDD
+359 QKRVFRESKRIRESGDD
-372 VRCKMDGGG
+372 THGVRHLSDIASDITEKPD
-381 PSTGGP
+381 PSV
-387 STGSGTADA
+387 SA
-396 LSRLFASKE
+396 LSRVFASKE

-417 KAVTKNTPQ
+417 KAVTKNTPKQ
-426 RLKATVAQAMFPP
+426 LKATVAQAMFPP

-444 KHLSFVYIDNQVREL
+444 RNLSFVYIDNQVREL

-483 IIADMKKRDELNRQ
+483 IIADMKKRDELNRK
-497 RLKQYNEEY
+497 RLKQYNEEF
-506 NSKANNKQKPQR
+506 NSKANSKQKPQR
-518 PDDLVIQI
+518 PDDLVIQT

-560 IEGSSG
+560 IEGCSG
-566 RNNQFTNL
+566 RGNQFTNL

-603 WNANTTLS
+603 WNANTTLT
-611 KVLRYFRYV
+611 KAVKYFRFV

-658 PFIDNLKQATGKIDC
+658 PYIDNLKQATGKIDC
-673 PQAKKLARNLKDEC
+673 PQAKALARKLKKEC

-697 VFDNLSH
+697 VFDNLTH
-704 RALVGAFPKAC
+704 RALVAAFRKAC

-728 IEGFCRWSL
+728 IEAFCRWSL

-751 IRQADGDVQMSKRGP
+751 IRDADGDVQMSKRGP
-766 QSLLDFLPETFTI
+766 QSLLDFLPETFTV
-779 DDAKRVRQERGLTN
+779 DDARRVRQERGLSN

-806 NRGYL
+806 NRGYV

-818 FKKATQEKKGKN
+818 FKKATQEKKNQN

>member
-7 YEDNGEGK
+7 YIDKGDGK
-15 KQKLAHPVK
+15 SHKLANPVK
-24 DRKALMALRDAK
+24 DRQALMALRDEK
-36 KNLEL
+36 KNLDY

-46 KGDAEAKGK
+46 KGDAEAKAK
-55 LLQLAYNIGHVDG
+55 LLQLAYNIGYVDG
-68 AIAGCKSQGS
+68 EIAGCKSQGS
-78 FFFHDVDCYGEMDD
+78 FFFHDVDCYDQAQSEE
-92 GRCKMDDGS
+92 
-101 PSTGSGTGTGRLKEL
+101 LKNR

-121 DEIGLMMLERSVGGG
+121 DRIGLMMLERSAGGG

-150 ENQVRVANVLRIEM
+150 ENQVRVACVLQIEM
-164 DTNTKDL
+164 DTNAKDL
-171 TRVCYS
+171 ARVCFS

-188 DDALFEEPMS
+188 DDAIFGEPMTP
-198 AEECEQEYLVLKERE
+198 EECEKEYQLLKELE
-213 RNKLEAVPKGARK
+213 RRKLEKVPKGAKK
-226 ANKHYRPWEDEGG
+226 ANKHYRPWEEI
-239 QADEGRTQ
+239 Q
-247 GTGTSVTSQATS
+247 GASPHDSTDSVDTKDSS
-259 QMSQSPCATEVIEA
+259 EIIEA
-273 NERTRYVFREC
+273 TERTRYVFRAC

-310 HCNQLLSEA
+310 HCNQLLSEG

-332 WNDENIRQLVRAYY
+332 WNDENIRQLVKAYY
-346 SDYYNQNQRLTVF
+346 SDYYNQYQKLTVF
-359 QKRVFKESKRMDD
+359 QKRVFRESKRIRESGDD
-372 VRCKMDGGG
+372 THGVRHLSDIASDITEMPD
-381 PSTGGP
+381 PSV
-387 STGSGTADA
+387 SA
-396 LSRLFASKE
+396 LSRVFASKE

-417 KAVTKNTPQ
+417 KAVTRNTPK

-444 KHLSFVYIDNQVREL
+444 RNLSFVYIDNQVREL

-483 IIADMKKRDELNRQ
+483 IIADMKKRDELNRK
-497 RLKQYNEEY
+497 RLKQYNEEF
-506 NSKANNKQKPQR
+506 NSKANSKQKPQR
-518 PDDLVIQI
+518 PDDLVIQT

-560 IEGSSG
+560 IEGCSG
-566 RNNQFTNL
+566 RGNQFTNL

-603 WNANTTLS
+603 WNANTTLT
-611 KVLRYFRYV
+611 KAVKYFRFV

-658 PFIDNLKQATGKIDC
+658 PYIDNLKQATGKIDC
-673 PQAKKLARNLKDEC
+673 PQAKALARKLKKEC

-697 VFDNLSH
+697 VFDNLTH
-704 RALVGAFPKAC
+704 RALVAAFRKAC

-728 IEGFCRWSL
+728 IEAFCRWSL

-751 IRQADGDVQMSKRGP
+751 IRDADGDVQMSKRGP
-766 QSLLDFLPETFTI
+766 QSLLDFLPETFTV
-779 DDAKRVRQERGLTN
+779 DDARRVRHERGLSN

-806 NRGYL
+806 NRGYV

-818 FKKATQEKKGKN
+818 FKKATQEKKNQN

>member
-7 YEDNGEGK
+7 YIDKGDGK
-15 KQKLAHPVK
+15 SHKLANPVK
-24 DRKALMALRDAK
+24 DRQALMALRDEK
-36 KNLEL
+36 KNLDY

-46 KGDAEAKGK
+46 KGDAEAKAK
-55 LLQLAYNIGHVDG
+55 LLQLAYNIGYVDG
-68 AIAGCKSQGS
+68 EIAGCKSQGS
-78 FFFHDVDCYGEMDD
+78 FFFHDVDCYDQAQSEE
-92 GRCKMDDGS
+92 
-101 PSTGSGTGTGRLKEL
+101 LKNR

-121 DEIGLMMLERSVGGG
+121 DRIGLMMLERSAGGG

-150 ENQVRVANVLRIEM
+150 ENQVRVACVLQIEM
-164 DTNTKDL
+164 DTNAKDL
-171 TRVCYS
+171 ARVCFS

-188 DDALFEEPMS
+188 DDAIFGEPMTP
-198 AEECEQEYLVLKERE
+198 EECEKEYQLLKELE
-213 RNKLEAVPKGARK
+213 RRKLEKVPKGARK
-226 ANKHYRPWEDEGG
+226 ANKHYRPWEEI
-239 QADEGRTQ
+239 Q
-247 GTGTSVTSQATS
+247 GASPHDSTDSVDTKDSS
-259 QMSQSPCATEVIEA
+259 EIIEA
-273 NERTRYVFREC
+273 TERTRYVFKAC

-310 HCNQLLSEA
+310 HCNQLLSEG

-332 WNDENIRQLVRAYY
+332 WNDENIRQLVKAYY
-346 SDYYNQNQRLTVF
+346 SDYYNQYQKLTVF
-359 QKRVFKESKRMDD
+359 QKRVFRESKRIRESGDD
-372 VRCKMDGGG
+372 THGVRHLSDIASDITEMPD
-381 PSTGGP
+381 PSV
-387 STGSGTADA
+387 SA
-396 LSRLFASKE
+396 LSRVFASKE

-417 KAVTKNTPQ
+417 KAVTRNTPK

-444 KHLSFVYIDNQVREL
+444 RNLSFVYIDNQVREL

-483 IIADMKKRDELNRQ
+483 IIADMKKRDELNRK
-497 RLKQYNEEY
+497 RLKQYNEEF
-506 NSKANNKQKPQR
+506 NSKANSKQKPQR
-518 PDDLVIQI
+518 PDDLVIQT

-560 IEGSSG
+560 IEGCSG
-566 RNNQFTNL
+566 RGNQFTNL

-603 WNANTTLS
+603 WNANTTLT
-611 KVLRYFRYV
+611 KAVKYFRFV

-658 PFIDNLKQATGKIDC
+658 PYIDNLKQATGKIDC
-673 PQAKKLARNLKDEC
+673 PQAKALARKLKKEC

-697 VFDNLSH
+697 VFDNLTH
-704 RALVGAFPKAC
+704 RALVAAFRKAC

-728 IEGFCRWSL
+728 IEAFCRWSL

-751 IRQADGDVQMSKRGP
+751 IREADGDVQMSKRGP
-766 QSLLDFLPETFTI
+766 QSLLDFLPETFTV
-779 DDAKRVRQERGLTN
+779 DDARRVRHERGLSN

-806 NRGYL
+806 NRGYV

-818 FKKATQEKKGKN
+818 FKKATQEKKNQN

>member
-1 MIYRIT
+1 MYT
-7 YEDNGEGK
+7 GPATEDN
-15 KQKLAHPVK
+15 L
-24 DRKALMALRDAK
+24 
-36 KNLEL
+36 
-41 LEKAR
+41 
-46 KGDAEAKGK
+46 
-55 LLQLAYNIGHVDG
+55 
-68 AIAGCKSQGS
+68 
-78 FFFHDVDCYGEMDD
+78 F
-92 GRCKMDDGS
+92 
-101 PSTGSGTGTGRLKEL
+101 
-116 ILSKK
+116 
-121 DEIGLMMLERSVGGG
+121 
-136 WHLVCRRVPGTTIL
+136 
-150 ENQVRVANVLRIEM
+150 
-164 DTNTKDL
+164 
-171 TRVCYS
+171 
-177 TSGSEEDLVYL
+177 YL
-188 DDALFEEPMS
+188 DDAIFEEPMTV
-198 AEECEQEYLVLKERE
+198 EESEKEYQLLKELE
-213 RNKLEAVPKGARK
+213 RKKLEKVPKGAKK
-226 ANKHYRPWEDEGG
+226 ANKHYRPWEEI
-239 QADEGRTQ
+239 Q
-247 GTGTSVTSQATS
+247 GASPHDSTDSVDTKDSS
-259 QMSQSPCATEVIEA
+259 EIIEA
-273 NERTRYVFREC
+273 TERTRYVFRAC

-310 HCNQLLSEA
+310 HCNQLLSEG

-332 WNDENIRQLVRAYY
+332 WNDENIRQLVKAYY
-346 SDYYNQNQRLTVF
+346 SDYYNQYQKLTVF
-359 QKRVFKESKRMDD
+359 QKRVFRESKRIRESGDD
-372 VRCKMDGGG
+372 THGVRHLSDIASDITEMPD
-381 PSTGGP
+381 PSV
-387 STGSGTADA
+387 SA
-396 LSRLFASKE
+396 LSRVFASKE

-417 KAVTKNTPQ
+417 KAVTRNTPK

-444 KHLSFVYIDNQVREL
+444 RNLSFVYIDNQVREL

-483 IIADMKKRDELNRQ
+483 IIADMKKRDELNRK
-497 RLKQYNEEY
+497 RLKQYNEEF
-506 NSKANNKQKPQR
+506 NSKANSKQKPQR
-518 PDDLVIQI
+518 PDDLVIQT

-560 IEGSSG
+560 IEGCSG
-566 RNNQFTNL
+566 RGNQFTNL

-603 WNANTTLS
+603 WNANTTLT
-611 KVLRYFRYV
+611 KAVKYFRFV

-658 PFIDNLKQATGKIDC
+658 PYIDNLKQATGKIDC
-673 PQAKKLARNLKDEC
+673 PQAKALARKLKKEC

-697 VFDNLSH
+697 VFDNLTH
-704 RALVGAFPKAC
+704 RALVAAFRKAC

-728 IEGFCRWSL
+728 IEAFCRWSL

-751 IRQADGDVQMSKRGP
+751 IREADGDVQMSKRGP
-766 QSLLDFLPETFTI
+766 QSLLDFLPETFTV
-779 DDAKRVRQERGLTN
+779 DDARRVRHERGLSN

-806 NRGYL
+806 NRGYV

-818 FKKATQEKKGKN
+818 FKKATQEKKNQN

>member
-7 YEDNGEGK
+7 YIDKGDGK
-15 KQKLAHPVK
+15 SHKLANPVK
-24 DRKALMALRDAK
+24 DRQALMALRDEK
-36 KNLEL
+36 KNLDY

-46 KGDAEAKGK
+46 KGDAEAKAK
-55 LLQLAYNIGHVDG
+55 LLQLAYNIGYVDG
-68 AIAGCKSQGS
+68 EIAGCKSQGS
-78 FFFHDVDCYGEMDD
+78 FFFHDVDCYDQAQSEE
-92 GRCKMDDGS
+92 
-101 PSTGSGTGTGRLKEL
+101 LKNR

-121 DEIGLMMLERSVGGG
+121 DRIGLMMLERSAGGG

-150 ENQVRVANVLRIEM
+150 ENQVRVACVLQIEM
-164 DTNTKDL
+164 DTNAKDL
-171 TRVCYS
+171 ARVCFS

-188 DDALFEEPMS
+188 DDAIFGEPMTP
-198 AEECEQEYLVLKERE
+198 EECEKEYQLLKELE
-213 RNKLEAVPKGARK
+213 RKKLEKVPKGAKK
-226 ANKHYRPWEDEGG
+226 ANKHYRPWEEI
-239 QADEGRTQ
+239 Q
-247 GTGTSVTSQATS
+247 GASPHDSTDSVDTKDSS
-259 QMSQSPCATEVIEA
+259 EIIEA
-273 NERTRYVFREC
+273 TERTRYVFRAC

-310 HCNQLLSEA
+310 HCNQLLSEG

-332 WNDENIRQLVRAYY
+332 WNDENIRQLVKAYY
-346 SDYYNQNQRLTVF
+346 SDYYNQYQKLTVF
-359 QKRVFKESKRMDD
+359 QKRVFRESKRIRESGDD
-372 VRCKMDGGG
+372 THGVRHFSDIASDITEMPD
-381 PSTGGP
+381 PSVSEMPDP
-387 STGSGTADA
+387 SVSA
-396 LSRLFASKE
+396 LSRVFASKE

-417 KAVTKNTPQ
+417 KAVTRNTPK

-444 KHLSFVYIDNQVREL
+444 RNLSFVYIDNQVREL

-483 IIADMKKRDELNRQ
+483 IIADMKKRDELNRK
-497 RLKQYNEEY
+497 RLKQYNEEF
-506 NSKANNKQKPQR
+506 NSKANSKQKPQR
-518 PDDLVIQI
+518 PDDLVIQT

-560 IEGSSG
+560 IEGCSG
-566 RNNQFTNL
+566 RGNQFTNL

-603 WNANTTLS
+603 WNANTTLT
-611 KVLRYFRYV
+611 KAVKYFRFV

-658 PFIDNLKQATGKIDC
+658 PYIDNLKQATGKIDC
-673 PQAKKLARNLKDEC
+673 PQAKALARKLKKEC

-697 VFDNLSH
+697 VFDNLTH
-704 RALVGAFPKAC
+704 RALVAAFRKAC

-728 IEGFCRWSL
+728 IEAFCRWSL

-751 IRQADGDVQMSKRGP
+751 IRDADGDVQMSKRGP
-766 QSLLDFLPETFTI
+766 QSLLDFLPETFTV
-779 DDAKRVRQERGLTN
+779 DDARRVRHERGLSN

-806 NRGYL
+806 NRGYV

-818 FKKATQEKKGKN
+818 FKKATQEKKNQN